1 MILLRN
7 AKLDELPGNTCT
19 VHSMACVVCF
29 DGASLVPEN
38 ILPMARKGM
47 QYHRHV
53 ASRSWNIFP
62 SSALLRILAFHILY
76 NSGLLSEWIW
86 CIDLLAISWYLG
98 TPAAHPFN
106 VLSMVKSAAAPSR
119 VFAYIEVMAS
129 PSPDCLFEC
138 LVKIFP
144 RRSGRLEFRF
154 AC

>member
-1 MILLRN
+1 MVEVLEATRMILLRN

-19 VHSMACVVCF
+19 VHSMACVVYF

-53 ASRSWNIFP
+53 ASQSWNIFP

-86 CIDLLAISWYLG
+86 CIDLLGIL
-98 TPAAHPFN
+98 
-106 VLSMVKSAAAPSR
+106 
-119 VFAYIEVMAS
+119 
-129 PSPDCLFEC
+129 
-138 LVKIFP
+138 
-144 RRSGRLEFRF
+144 
-154 AC
+154 